1 MTGVLLAL
9 SASLIWGFADFGA
22 GVGARRL
29 PVFVV
34 GAITQGA
41 GLVLA
46 GIVVIAVGRAVPS
59 STQLAWAAFAGL
71 VGVIGLSAFY
81 RALAVGTMGVVGPI
95 TATASVVPLA
105 YGLARGERPSV
116 LQAVGIGVGLALLGV
131 IAASLE
137 RLPDGGG
144 RRLGIGVGLALLA
157 AFSFGG
163 ALIGLSRAASG
174 GVAWATLTMRIV
186 ALPLM
191 VAAAFAFRPGAAS
204 WPRGWLLLVGVG
216 IGDTGATMLYAIAS
230 TRGLLSIVAVLS
242 SLYPIVIVTLAR
254 VLLKEKVA
262 PPQLAGVAIALTGVA
277 LISAG

>member
-105 YGLARGERPSV
+105 YGLARGERPST
-116 LQAVGIGVGLALLGV
+116 LQGIGVGLALLGV

-137 RLPDGGG
+137 RLPEGGG

-157 AFSFGG
+157 ALSFGG

-191 VAAAFAFRPGAAS
+191 LAAAFAFRPGAPS

>member
-1 MTGVLLAL
+1 LTGVLLAL

-46 GIVVIAVGRAVPS
+46 GIVVIAVGRALPS
-59 STQLAWAAFAGL
+59 SAQLAWAAFAGL

-105 YGLARGERPSV
+105 YGLARGERPST
-116 LQAVGIGVGLALLGV
+116 LQGIGVGLALLGV

-157 AFSFGG
+157 ALSFGG

-191 VAAAFAFRPGAAS
+191 VAAAFAFRSGAAS

-216 IGDTGATMLYAIAS
+216 IGDTGATLLYAIAS

-277 LISAG
+277 MVSAG

>member
-1 MTGVLLAL
+1 LTGVLLAL

-105 YGLARGERPSV
+105 YGLARGERPST
-116 LQAVGIGVGLALLGV
+116 LQGIGVGLALLGV

-157 AFSFGG
+157 ALSFGG

-191 VAAAFAFRPGAAS
+191 VAAAFAFRSGAAS

>member
-1 MTGVLLAL
+1 LTGVLLAL

-105 YGLARGERPSV
+105 YGLARGERPST
-116 LQAVGIGVGLALLGV
+116 LQGIGVGLALLGV

-157 AFSFGG
+157 ALSFGG

-186 ALPLM
+186 ALPIM